1 MTESAIAKLS
11 RLVAEEAEAEKRK
24 NGEKIEID
32 RALAKYYC
40 DNNEYEKGL
49 KLYKEIVQAEDNE
62 EDIKKFIDYT
72 VKYSAGFLEAE
83 SGIKY

>member
-24 NGEKIEID
+24 NGEKTEID

-72 VKYSAGFLEAE
+72 VKYSAGFFRSRE
-83 SGIKY
+83 